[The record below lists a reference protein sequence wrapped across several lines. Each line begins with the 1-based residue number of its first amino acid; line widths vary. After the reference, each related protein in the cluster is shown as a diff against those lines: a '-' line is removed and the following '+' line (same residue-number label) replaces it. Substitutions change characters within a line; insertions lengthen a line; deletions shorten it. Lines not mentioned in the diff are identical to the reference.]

1 MLPPALAK
9 VFSLVSGMK
18 WPEANEDNLRT
29 AGDDYLAIGKDM
41 PELRGYIVE
50 LVESCKR
57 EFEGEAANQFEA
69 RMLQLIGGSEGNDGI
84 DYLKAAEASAK
95 ELGEFAH
102 KVANQVE
109 YTKWMIIGQLIQ
121 LLAQIAWAIANIPLT
136 FGASLATIFAA
147 REAAAQIIKQVFLWL
162 LRQIALHEF
171 LSVTTGLMLDVI
183 IQGIQIGKGHR
194 KEWDGEA
201 TLQTLK
207 FAAINGLIAG
217 PLELLTFGFGKL
229 FGKLFGG
236 SIGNLLRADL
246 KGLTKGLGGAAGNV
260 AKNDV
265 KALAGGVLKG
275 DLKAAAGGALKGDLK
290 AAVGS
295 TVKKEAGAAAA
306 GAAKGATKTVGGK
319 AAGAEAKAATGK
331 AVAAETGAAAA
342 KAAEKK
348 LSNLEKFTQ
357 EMGKSFEEN
366 LSKLGIGKEVAN
378 QAGQNFAKTLASN
391 GARYAVDQQTVRKL
405 LDSVLKGAS
414 KEEQKV
420 ISELAQRT
428 MNLASGLRA
437 QTGLQLLYKLGEGI
451 GMYVKGGVQN
461 ILTEGTYNAIYSED
475 HEFHVTWESFVAGV
489 SMGAITHFGHQ
500 ITAPLQLRFQ
510 NRVQKWDAKS
520 AATSDDPY
528 YGPFHART
536 LLALAANL
544 SGHPTSLLI
553 PRPMGPK
560 ARAALGLDTPTPV
573 GTESSGASHSSKA
586 SGSEHTS
593 DSSPSSGSSRT
604 STTSNPPASSGRPSG
619 GSQDHSRPSTA
630 EATGGSTKVVSDGGT
645 DAPKAPKAPEDKE
658 LPPTPTTRTA
668 GTAAPAPVR
677 TTDNAPRSTGH
688 IPPPADKPLPPVP
701 PRTGADGGPVAGEP
715 GRAAAPAPADR
726 PLPPVPPR
734 STDDN
739 PGTAG
744 HTPPPRPGEK
754 PLPPTPVPVHT
765 QSGAAHRPDPGP
777 AQAPHERADHD
788 RADGRGPEDDLTY
801 LPVDHT
807 GDNLRETP
815 AHGRRLTDF
824 GSAQQGRW
832 IADHEL
838 LTGRRRRIEDA
849 LSRMPVDE
857 TKYTVAMHIGEGKVP
872 RVDGRTLEPK
882 EMAGTLRELEASG
895 EWDPHSQTVEFV
907 ACGAGRSVD
916 SGYVRQV
923 MTELWKSVPGA
934 RARAADGPVWL
945 VPSFSRPEHG
955 GMQDGPGHLVVAT
968 RVGLDANGR
977 PVIEGGGQWH
987 EFQRPLS
994 DEQVRLREKR
1004 TPWFLRSEPEQ
1015 PSAPDHYTA
1024 AKPGDHME
1032 ELPEAVVFGDPA
1044 ASVPGHDP
1052 AGAPPAYRLAP
1063 APEHARADAAD
1074 PRHEQWEQAQ
1084 RDLQDTYDAKLA
1096 EAAEKQQQDPD
1107 GSGRRHDTE
1116 AEEALS
1122 KSLAEGPVR
1131 FPEDAPADLPVL
1143 VRQRARDLMY
1153 AELEARPQERAQI
1166 LAGLDG
1172 ITHLASVREA
1182 AVRVAMQRFEH
1193 TVTEWSA
1200 PPRVLGEGDGGAARH
1215 RPAELPAATVD
1226 LIRREASAEFRTR
1239 AEEQI
1244 TRIYATA
1251 EHLTAASNAEAA
1263 RTLDR
1268 MAEHLSGELDHRAGR
1283 EMLLDRADRIVDRAD
1298 GGWFDRI
1305 DAADRELLAS
1315 AGVTERPELSPD
1327 SLTLIRESSRERL
1340 TAEFDGIAGPV
1351 DGAAGPRRDRRTAA
1365 DLLAQTLAGHA
1376 DALPHEFAV
1385 QAAREAVI
1393 RRAAE
1398 ETEKAADSWAES
1410 EGNGERARSLGVT
1423 EHDVQRARATVGRE
1437 VAEALDRRLVEHLS
1451 RPDRN
1456 EPDPA
1461 LAEDLAGLTA
1471 TAGLHDRLSH
1481 QGARLA
1487 VIRAAD
1493 EAARQAAGK
1502 HGGGLSAD
1510 SADRVRTGHSDRI
1523 GEAFDRAF
1531 RTPAD
1536 LAGPEAAGRHEQWLA
1551 EHGRLT
1557 DELPDRVRFEAEI
1570 VPALRDAAEG
1580 YQELA
1585 ARHTLSEELVDS
1597 LRRDYGDDFFEQYRE
1612 LWGPAGLDGAGWRR
1626 HQAAHEDVFGRA
1638 PERESGEA
1646 GQRAGDA
1653 ADEIALALTLREP
1666 PRTGLETPDGPGR
1679 PGRTPNRP
1687 EAAADE
1693 VAPRTEDGPQTDEV
1707 APAAPP
1713 RSDAPADQAATHQ
1726 EVIHQE
1732 VVQAVTGPQN
1742 PGDHTPARPDTSA
1755 PDTPELVLSRVNEVL
1770 GGPEAMRGLQMSSGR
1785 YVGLDEPG
1793 HNMLADVRGLA
1804 DRLTGLGLLDP
1815 GTKTGLDALH
1825 DKELAKPKSRR
1836 PVPEWQTKLPVGHA
1850 RRLRAAELDL
1860 VEPVMTA
1867 AAGYLGPVLRPEH
1880 ASGLGVRIEREV
1892 GPGAANDRA
1901 DVRALAEHLRG
1912 RGRLGTDAFERLVDH
1927 LDGRSTP
1934 EGTDPLGPLH
1944 DAALTLRADHLAG
1957 RLDLPTPDGGHRL
1970 VAAMGEQ
1977 GLKMTWRVSGANPP
1991 HPASDFN
1998 LWATGARDD
2007 APPLAEST
2015 TLNCWESVML
2025 VAHHAGLLPKEWIR
2039 ETYRGFGDTAWDT
2052 HLRDRLLPLGRTSY
2066 DSGAGPLP
2074 RAGDVVVFRNDLSH
2088 VALATGRTEDG
2099 APLVLSFGVGVDGK
2113 ASADEVALV
2122 TVDDVLLSQAEFG
2135 PGPWFQEHESARE
2148 HDVAPRLTPNEPVE
2162 TAVRTPEP
2170 DPAGANSLTPR
2181 PTPTEL
2187 VDPASRTRG
2196 PDSPAPQMTPNRS
2209 PRFVVRSGFEARRFV
2224 HDGPVTD
2231 LTVRVAFR
2239 EGGGHDTGAVWGR
2252 AVAGVEEFLNA
2263 PGYRLAN
2270 GDRLHVTVLRAE
2282 PGEKAHLT
2290 VDLVGRDRGMDQ
2302 RSWWPDA
2309 EPVDYAHELGHQL
2322 GLRDEYRTGDL
2333 SHRPDVKGSLFG
2345 DYREPAP
2352 GGLRQGGLRDR
2363 HLELISAVVGHLDT
2377 PATAGPHPGTW
2388 EAARAAATLHE
2399 RSHVWVDPV
2408 SVPQTRAGEV
2418 APQAPRNPEP
2428 PTQQQVTAGEQ
2439 QAWIPTPVDDAT
2451 VESVARGL
2459 MAHLAVAT
2467 PDRDAIAVLISA
2479 LGTERADFDRLVIR
2493 FAEENAGQDVVPL
2506 LHAAAQHGPLGLL
2519 TADLVPA
2526 LFGRADVSP
2535 PADLAMMLRH
2545 PQDLARAGQ
2554 IRTAL
2559 HDGSLDDLLGVIGPL
2574 RQDLRTLWRVIDIY
2588 ERGTGRPLLEEVRTR
2603 YPEAGDLTS
2612 YLMGGGSLERQVV
2625 DHAEVMALFHD
2636 MQNLRYEDATE
2647 GSQQVPFDFPD
2658 DGCFNRAHLMAVRLT
2673 ELGVA
2678 SQKVFVRY
2686 QTAPDT
2692 PGLAVASMNAAD
2704 ATANAAGTVRW
2715 DWHVAV
2721 VVDVDVNGDGGR
2733 HAMVLDPSM
2742 ADRPLL
2748 VDHWIAGM
2756 GVRVGTS
2763 MHLGSSHADVTSQ
2776 LAGFKSNAALQTDL
2790 LGYPI
2795 GVATHYTTERHTY
2808 YLAVSSGIGQPD
2820 GASLGASERHF
2831 RDKEVDGTDDRRING
2846 LMRSF
2851 DRLLAQPTGS
2861 GQTWSAEDHPIELFS
2876 PVRVPPDGDC
2886 LYHAVN
2892 TVLFPG
2898 VPDALALRTRV
2909 LDWVLENDNLLAVTT
2924 FAAEHGTT
2932 INDLALTIG
2941 LTGNW
2946 NTAAGDLAPRVVA
2959 SALGVRL
2966 HIHQSGAQTHV
2977 LEPLNGQQATRDVHL
2992 ALAGD
2997 HYSAFVPDRP
3007 AEADGGQK
3015 RPHEGDDGNGTD
3027 QGGSAGKRARPLEE
3041 LAPRLTPTEAGET
3054 VVRTPEPDSPVADS
3068 LTPRSN
3074 LDRTPRFVVRS
3085 GFEARRFEHDGGP
3098 VTDLTVR
3105 VAFREGGGHDTGSV
3119 WSKAVRGVEEY
3130 LNAPGYRLANGDR
3143 LHVTVV
3149 RAGAEERPHLTVDLV
3164 GRDRGMDQRSW
3175 WPDAEPVDYA
3185 HELGHQLGLRDEY
3198 RTGDL
3203 SHRPDVKGSLFGDYR
3218 SPAPDGL
3225 RQGGLRDR
3233 HLQLISSV
3241 VGHVEA
3247 PHVTGRH
3254 DLTFDQARAEA
3265 PPHERSHTWVD
3276 PVSDPLKQ
3284 ATQAGP
3290 RPAEPP
3296 AVVPQM
3302 FGPQSA
3308 SGVSHPERW
3317 LIKQPG
3323 YASGDRFGISVAL
3336 LGDPHAYV
3344 LIARGPQPGMVGHDP
3359 VRDKSAEI
3367 AQFYESTGIGSDRI
3381 RFADVPGMDRGLWGA
3396 LNREAGRIVVQE
3408 WNVPA
3413 DANNVRNVDEGT
3425 NYVATHF
3432 SAPLRETVRAAWG
3445 LTDAYDPQISSWLG
3459 GRGITLPAGGGR
3471 VLVLWSRFTGKAA
3484 DWSNLRGR
3492 MEHDTGFQGVRQILR
3507 DVARAYDAVVITG
3520 DPHPRPEKSDKWDR
3534 LVAEMRAEL
3543 NHDGIHQITG
3553 FWRNAG
3559 AEVTSWMGADRTGQL
3574 RLYDYLNRAHD
3585 LDHLGFRS
3593 GNLEAAALVGHRV
3606 SYLEDERATGSERM
3620 ERWHRRT
3627 DVPGASTTEM
3637 GGMAP
3642 GYERALVSAPPTA
3655 SGRHSKQFERLY
3667 ARSLYQPPA
3676 ENASWRKPVDVY
3688 SQERGFGLRD
3698 LDIIRERLNLPA
3710 VDRTEGRD
3718 AFFADRVDHLQ
3729 RRYQAL
3735 LGYVEKFTYGSAAMS
3750 SYRSWNDQDFT
3761 TKPKPG
3767 RAEALYN
3774 RLVADRLP
3782 SLRDMWTEY
3791 RRLVIEAY
3799 YPQYPQHD
3807 PMDVSEVAPPAPP
3820 RTDPSGLTESPGAS
3834 AAASS
3839 SSAAP
3844 GHVTPLPGAVPS
3856 NVARE
3861 RYGLSDGDSGRFQQA
3876 GQDHEAVVN
3885 ARPPGDLA
3893 GSGDAPGPHPVV
3905 DPSSVV
3911 DPRPAA
3917 DQQVQPAVPPA
3928 PPVPLAPARF
3938 GEHRLGA
3945 SDVLVGLRHDEATV
3959 FRQLTEHFTAALP
3972 GERAAAQTLAESL
3985 FGGEVLR
3992 PLLSVL
3998 SRGDVREVPFS
4009 AGSWSGTIRITA
4021 TVGTSVHRRTIENF
4035 EFEYGS
4041 EQQTTVGVTAD
4052 GLWQANLG
4060 LQVKGKFGSGGDL
4073 TETLGYQQGW
4083 MTGTSTADAGRTLA
4097 RGKTSETAAVFET
4110 GFRVGVEFTEAHY
4123 RGVPRPVAVTEP
4135 VHLDLTG
4142 EVAVPLRETGN
4153 APAGLDL
4160 HFAVPH
4166 GIAEHRR
4173 LAGSH
4178 IVTDV
4183 WALDRP
4189 VVPAAP
4195 AAVPAAEGAG
4205 GIELVPV
4212 GEDAGSAPAPTAGL
4226 TTGPALTGMAKVVA
4240 GFEHDAAEYFGG
4252 RWPELKAKL
4261 LDEIDLGTLHQDL
4274 KALMSGQEL
4283 TVTLDSLTGPI
4294 AVVTLQRATVSR
4306 MQQVAN
4312 LPSTEF
4318 NIGTGTARAHVE
4330 QVTGSKE
4337 WQTLPSSVGNG
4348 AGKSGFGGFGVAG
4361 RAGRDHVELRGSGDE
4376 LSLST
4381 KVKSPAVAFEGEAR
4395 IEVRFG
4401 WRSRLNRPADATFD
4415 TTVGFR
4421 SVIDQDEAV
4430 PVPVTVDPQT
4440 QERSQPPAFT
4450 LASEFTPPQPTPH
4463 LLDGI
4468 VPGPPDGVWPGPGH
4482 TGLPDG
4488 TTVRDVRDIAPLH
4501 RRLDEIGRAQLGER
4515 GWQAVRADVLQ
4526 SFSHAAVSA
4535 HLVTMTRG
4543 SALRTPE
4550 VTLGPLKGLHL
4561 TLTAEVVRMAHRR
4574 GQDSADLNPV
4584 REGGTVESRRYLRSD
4599 TTSGQVQGGGK
4610 AVTQVREHTLDAE
4623 GKPFKDGF
4631 QGGAT
4636 VSREVRSRDGWR
4648 GGTSTKSYASGKY
4661 RSPQELYDT
4670 EVRLDLTVN
4679 GVRDAGDPVRIAA
4692 ELSLERVHTAPRP
4705 VGADD
4710 LHGFTGPARTDHPA
4724 PPVAQPPLGPEVGRD
4739 RLGQSDVVLSF
4750 GAGDTAVL
4758 RRVEGALGQLG
4769 AVPAQLSARLARQ
4782 LDPIALKAA
4791 LSGLSRGGAIRIPVD
4806 HGNWTGTVVVTATL
4820 TGLRHRDSVEGFEF
4834 ELGSQQRGTTGFT
4847 WDRRTRNRIRVQ
4859 LRGTVP
4865 HVTVSGEYAHTRDSL
4880 QGLTVDRTGGTGSRG
4895 KSVEEA
4901 DVLAGS
4907 AAFTVTFEPGRWSR
4921 RLPPITEPV
4930 TVPVVVAT
4938 PHREAVPPAP
4948 AVRLPGHRL
4957 GSSDIVTRVY
4967 RSNGAREDGT
4977 AHQVV
4982 ADLAPA
4988 ARAVLGRDWPG
4999 VAGKLAAELGFD
5011 RLHTQLKSLTS
5022 GHPIEVRHGRT
5033 TARITAEVGSLTRT
5047 GEAPQ
5052 VEFNIGSSAQTSLT
5066 SSDGGT
5072 NTGGGHG
5079 DSLSLGALATT
5090 DPLGAGA
5097 AFVGGG
5103 NLTLGRGVDRMEHRS
5118 DVTVAGTAVKTKL
5131 AADAYRAEVR
5141 IRVRF
5146 EQKPLIRLFGPDH
5159 DAIRPDA
5166 AAREQMFRTED
5177 RLRAAADAAR
5187 PQSPDGPVTPAPASP
5202 LQAVT
5207 RRLVR
5212 AGDVLLSQGSYRRVE
5227 AQAVIHADI
5236 LTETGRAEPVPT
5248 ATRTPVGPATVR
5260 RPPAEV
5266 FSGGPRGGDVLRWL
5280 GDSSGVQDLL
5290 GAYGER
5296 FFGARTWGW
5305 LEHVA
5310 CDTYS
5315 HAQLSSLFGSVA
5327 RGRHVPAPEAGASAG
5342 DAAAP
5347 AHEPRDVVLPDGR
5360 AITTPSVGNRLFV
5373 ADAGISATV
5382 SIVQLEHMGDSSRAN
5397 LSPANDSTGGGRSTR
5412 LDWRQWNLQGQLG
5425 AQAGAKGAA
5434 EVTTSALFGG
5444 GHRHREGPAAGTT
5457 GKTVAGAKFPTEMAR
5472 YTGYASVELTF
5483 RDGSTT
5489 RTERG
5494 LVPIEMEIPHSD
5506 TTALASASNQR
5517 VLFSPLHPEGETI
5530 SRDSVPDAV
5539 ADALATPVPG
5549 TENRVHWLADL
5560 AERGSTASHAVLE
5573 ALRRLPADDR
5583 YFTVAYHGT
5592 DDGAPTWLGER
5603 LSPEQMAGT
5612 LLRLAEGG
5620 RWQGEPL
5627 RFLSCYSGRS
5637 DAPAQSYAA
5646 RTLTALHEAL
5656 AARQADGGQLGPAL
5670 ARLDHLEAYAPGNLL
5685 YLTGGDQPRAVTAAR
5700 AGYSADGRP
5709 LIEQPGDWHHLTVT
5723 EDGTVS
5729 STPHGQEL
5737 LHPDEPPIP
5746 RATVEDPITDDRM
5759 AVLGPKNETKA
5770 ADKAG
5775 LSPEGLRVLEQL
5787 TLTPSTETPK
5797 PETEL
5802 LGELAAHIKELGP
5815 GGLTPTPELLG
5826 LVNPHNTFKGKP
5838 DLGHSLKV
5846 LAALRSTHLGTP
5858 SVAPARQLES
5868 ASRPR
5873 AARDLLGDVA
5883 DFRSHGTGE
5892 VGLTS
5897 LMNRMRIAGPGGFA
5911 TVLLERTEQG
5921 ATSRVHAL
5929 VHGQDGTFRWVDPDR
5944 HKVLDAAPDVTP
5956 AGFGPTAEVL
5966 AVTHDSAG
5974 DLMAGDGAIA
5984 GHITDLVGNLT
5995 FTTGETSAAAGLW
6008 LRGAEA
6014 KGIKRPEWTS
6024 ARVKNGDMDPATA
6037 AADKALKTTW
6047 LKDASVNSADT
6058 WRWNRSLET
6067 FREFGRTRT
6076 AAAVELRALVDEYR
6090 AIGESL
6096 ESLNGEGDRAA
6107 TAERLSTVH
6116 SRLSTVVRAGEAAR
6130 GVIKINA
6137 GRTDRRITIDTGPFT
6152 RADEAAKT
6160 VTASLDA
6167 LTADGGELG
6176 RYLAEG
6182 GESARARQLVTGLER
6197 SIGALGRAEAEM
6209 AGQLHAMAEV
6219 TSRDPAGELGQQRKD
6234 AEVNVMRQVYR
6245 EMATSWNFTKD
6256 DAHTARGTLMVLS
6269 SQGTCDSCKFV
6280 VGSFNTHFPHME
6292 VLVGYAKPGNY
6303 GEKGARNT
6311 RDLSMGPVNITV
6323 PIWYGY
6329 ERGSESR
6336 LAAGGREMF
6345 YLAPDPL
6352 PAPGDGATHA
6362 PPVPPTT
6369 ARPTS
6374 DGNARQGGGTAG
6386 NTPRGG
6392 HHSGTGRHDG
6402 NSRQRG
6408 DGADRNARPAPGD
6421 GGDGG
6426 GAARGRGA
6434 RGRGDRGGRGGGP
6447 GNRG

>member
-1 MLPPALAK
+1 MLPPGLAK

-18 WPEANEDNLRT
+18 WPEANEDDLRT
-29 AGDDYLAIGKDM
+29 AGDDYLAIGNDM

-50 LVESCKR
+50 LIKSCKR
-57 EFEGEAANQFEA
+57 EFEGEAADQFEA
-69 RMLQLIGGSEGNDGI
+69 RMLQLIGGVEGNDGV

-331 AVAAETGAAAA
+331 AVAAETGAAVA
-342 KAAEKK
+342 KDAEKK
-348 LSNLEKFTQ
+348 LSNAEKFTQ
-357 EMGKSFEEN
+357 EMGRSFEES

-378 QAGQNFAKTLASN
+378 QAGQNFAKTLATN

-405 LDSVLKGAS
+405 LDTVLKGAS

-489 SMGAITHFGHQ
+489 SMGAITHFGHE
-500 ITAPLQLRFQ
+500 ITAPLQLKFQ
-510 NRVQKWDAKS
+510 NKVQKWDAKS

-528 YGPFHART
+528 YGPFHTRT

-544 SGHPTSLLI
+544 SGHPTSLWI

-573 GTESSGASHSSKA
+573 GTESSGKPSVGSAHEPKPGAETSQPRTSSEGNTDASHT
-586 SGSEHTS
+586 SERAHTGNK
-593 DSSPSSGSSRT
+593 DQPGKSR
-604 STTSNPPASSGRPSG
+604 AGEED
-619 GSQDHSRPSTA
+619 QDIP
-630 EATGGSTKVVSDGGT
+630 VQV
-645 DAPKAPKAPEDKE
+645 
-658 LPPTPTTRTA
+658 RTA
-668 GTAAPAPVR
+668 TEGGGNGSGPTR
-677 TTDNAPRSTGH
+677 RHETDTPEPSAPRHDQTAS
-688 IPPPADKPLPPVP
+688 VP
-701 PRTGADGGPVAGEP
+701 EQ
-715 GRAAAPAPADR
+715 
-726 PLPPVPPR
+726 PR
-734 STDDN
+734 SSV
-739 PGTAG
+739 GRE
-744 HTPPPRPGEK
+744 RPE
-754 PLPPTPVPVHT
+754 PVPVPEQPRSSVGRERPEPVPVPEQPRSSVGRDRSEPVPVPEQPRSSAGRERPEPVPVPEQPRSSAGRERPEPVPVPEQPRSSVGRERPEPVPVPEQPRSSVGRDRSEPVPVPEQPRSSVGHQGSDAAVDHGPAGPPLGHEKSQPAAGAGST
-765 QSGAAHRPDPGP
+765 SSHRGEDHDGADAQRSEDELAYLESDESGTPEYYGQPLESGA
-777 AQAPHERADHD
+777 RAGWFI
-788 RADGRGPEDDLTY
+788 GREEAY
-801 LPVDHT
+801 
-807 GDNLRETP
+807 
-815 AHGRRLTDF
+815 
-824 GSAQQGRW
+824 
-832 IADHEL
+832 
-838 LTGRRRRIEDA
+838 
-849 LSRMPVDE
+849 SRV
-857 TKYTVAMHIGEGKVP
+857 
-872 RVDGRTLEPK
+872 
-882 EMAGTLRELEASG
+882 AGTLRLLPVSESHYRVVMHTDANGGPTQNGQPMRPEVMADLVRGLEQNG
-895 EWDPHSQTVEFV
+895 HLPPGRRTVEFV
-907 ACGAGRSVD
+907 ACDFGRAS
-916 SGYVRQV
+916 STYVQEV
-923 MTELWKSVPGA
+923 MDRVWANPRLRDI
-934 RARAADGPVWL
+934 RAVAADGPVW
-945 VPSFSRPEHG
+945 VAPGVEPG
-955 GMQDGPGHLVVAT
+955 GRIRTEAGSGHVVVASK
-968 RVGLDANGR
+968 VGFDPTGR
-977 PVIEGGGQWH
+977 PVVEGGGSWR
-987 EFQRPLS
+987 EYVSPLS
-994 DEQVRLREKR
+994 AEGLVRQAGDRPPVHEYASDLPVDYTAGTVTRDMKEAVAFGTDPKARFPQEQGRARDDNGETLTDNAGDSQREAHPGELTGEGTMR
-1004 TPWFLRSEPEQ
+1004 PGDG
-1015 PSAPDHYTA
+1015 PSADHTA
-1024 AKPGDHME
+1024 A
-1032 ELPEAVVFGDPA
+1032 
-1044 ASVPGHDP
+1044 
-1052 AGAPPAYRLAP
+1052 GAAYRLTP

-1107 GSGRRHDTE
+1107 GSGRPHDTE
-1116 AEEALS
+1116 AEEALG

-1153 AELEARPQERAQI
+1153 AELEARPEERAQI

-1172 ITHLASVREA
+1172 ITQLASVREA

-1283 EMLLDRADRIVDRAD
+1283 ELLLDRADRIVDRAD

-1327 SLTLIRESSRERL
+1327 SLTLIRESLRERL
-1340 TAEFDGIAGPV
+1340 TAEFDSTAGPV

-1376 DALPHEFAV
+1376 EALPHEFAV

-1398 ETEKAADSWAES
+1398 ETEKAADSWAGS

-1437 VAEALDRRLVEHLS
+1437 VAEALDRRLVEHLN

-1487 VIRAAD
+1487 VIRSAE

-1557 DELPDRVRFEAEI
+1557 DELPDRVRFEAE
-1570 VPALRDAAEG
+1570 VMPALRDAAEG

-1585 ARHTLSEELVDS
+1585 ARHTLSEELVNS

-1679 PGRTPNRP
+1679 PGRTANRP

-1707 APAAPP
+1707 APRTEDGPQTGEVAPAAPP
-1713 RSDAPADQAATHQ
+1713 RSDAPADQAAATHREVAQ
-1726 EVIHQE
+1726 EA
-1732 VVQAVTGPQN
+1732 VQAVTGPQN
-1742 PGDHTPARPDTSA
+1742 PGDRTPARPDTSA
-1755 PDTPELVLSRVNEVL
+1755 PDTPELALSRVNQVL

-1815 GTKTGLDALH
+1815 GTKAGLDALH

-1850 RRLRAAELDL
+1850 RRLRAGELDL
-1860 VEPVMTA
+1860 VEPVVTA
-1867 AAGYLGPVLRPEH
+1867 AAGYLGPVLRPDH

-1892 GPGAANDRA
+1892 GPGAPNERA

-1912 RGRLGTDAFERLVDH
+1912 RGRLGTDAFERLADH
-1927 LDGRSTP
+1927 LDGRPTP

-1957 RLDLPTPDGGHRL
+1957 RLDLPAPDGGHRL
-1970 VAAMGEQ
+1970 VAAMGEP
-1977 GLKMTWRVSGANPP
+1977 GLRMTWRVSGANPP

-2039 ETYRGFGDTAWDT
+2039 ETYRGFGDTAWDA

-2113 ASADEVALV
+2113 ASADEVALL

-2135 PGPWFQEHESARE
+2135 PGPWFQEHESAQDR
-2148 HDVAPRLTPNEPVE
+2148 DVAPRLTPTEPVE

-2170 DPAGANSLTPR
+2170 D
-2181 PTPTEL
+2181 
-2187 VDPASRTRG
+2187 
-2196 PDSPAPQMTPNRS
+2196 SPAPRMTPNGT
-2209 PRFVVRSGFEARRFV
+2209 PRFVVRSGFEARRFE
-2224 HDGPVTD
+2224 HDGGPVTD

-2239 EGGGHDTGAVWGR
+2239 DSGRAHDTADVWSKAVR
-2252 AVAGVEEFLNA
+2252 GVEEHLNA
-2263 PGYRLAN
+2263 PEYRLAN
-2270 GDRLHVTVLRAE
+2270 GDRLHVTVVRAGADE
-2282 PGEKAHLT
+2282 RPHLT

-2322 GLRDEYRTGDL
+2322 GLRDEYRTTEL

-2363 HLELISAVVGHLDT
+2363 HLDLISAVVGHLDT
-2377 PATAGPHPGTW
+2377 PATAGSHPGTW
-2388 EAARAAATLHE
+2388 EAARTAATPHE

-2408 SVPQTRAGEV
+2408 SVPRTGAGEA
-2418 APQAPRNPEP
+2418 APPVPRNPEP
-2428 PTQQQVTAGEQ
+2428 PTQHQVTAGHQ
-2439 QAWIPTPVDDAT
+2439 QAWIPTPVNDAT

-2479 LGTERADFDRLVIR
+2479 LGTERAHFDRLVIR

-2526 LFGRADVSP
+2526 LFGRADVRP

-2559 HDGSLDDLLGVIGPL
+2559 RDGSLDDLLGVISPL

-2612 YLMGGGSLERQVV
+2612 YLMGGGVLERQVV
-2625 DHAEVMALFHD
+2625 DHAEVMGLFHD
-2636 MQNLRYEDATE
+2636 MQNLRYEDTTE

-2763 MHLGSSHADVTSQ
+2763 MDIGSSHADVTSQ
-2776 LAGFKSNAALQTDL
+2776 LTGFRNNTALETDP

-2795 GVATHYTTERHTY
+2795 GVATHHTTERHTY
-2808 YLAVSSGIGQPD
+2808 YLAASSGSGQPD
-2820 GASLGASERHF
+2820 GASLEASERHF

-2861 GQTWSAEDHPIELFS
+2861 GQTWSAEDHPVELFS

-2966 HIHQSGAQTHV
+2966 HIHQNGAQTHV

-3007 AEADGGQK
+3007 AEAEGGLK
-3015 RPHEGDDGNGTD
+3015 RPHEDGGDDNGTD

-3041 LAPRLTPTEAGET
+3041 VAPRLTPTEAVET
-3054 VVRTPEPDSPVADS
+3054 VVRTPEPDSPVVDS
-3068 LTPRSN
+3068 LTPRSSF
-3074 LDRTPRFVVRS
+3074 DRTPRFVVRS

-3105 VAFREGGGHDTGSV
+3105 VALREGGGHDAGSV
-3119 WSKAVRGVEEY
+3119 WGKAVRGVEEY

-3149 RAGAEERPHLTVDLV
+3149 RAGADERPHLTVDLV

-3198 RTGDL
+3198 RTTDL

-3254 DLTFDQARAEA
+3254 DLTFDQARAGA
-3265 PPHERSHTWVD
+3265 PSHERSHTWVD

-3284 ATQAGP
+3284 AAQAVA

-3296 AVVPQM
+3296 VVVPQM
-3302 FGPQSA
+3302 FGTQSA

-3317 LIKQPG
+3317 LIQQPG
-3323 YASGDRFGISVAL
+3323 YASGDQFGISVAL
-3336 LGDPHAYV
+3336 LHDRNGHV
-3344 LIARGPQPGMVGHDP
+3344 LIARGPQPGAAGYVEG
-3359 VRDKSAEI
+3359 RDKSEEI
-3367 AQFYESTGIGSDRI
+3367 AAFYRSTGIGGDRI
-3381 RFADVPGMDRGLWGA
+3381 RFVDAPGLDKKTVWSA
-3396 LNREAGRIVVQE
+3396 LNHEAKRIAKEE
-3408 WNVPA
+3408 WHVPKRSA
-3413 DANNVRNVDEGT
+3413 DIRDVTAGT
-3425 NYVATHF
+3425 DHVAAHF
-3432 SAPLRETVRAAWG
+3432 SPTLRETVREAWG
-3445 LTDAYDPQISSWLG
+3445 LTDRYDPQIRSWLE
-3459 GRGITLPAGGGR
+3459 GRGIALPVPTGR
-3471 VLVLWSRFTGKAA
+3471 KVLVLWSRFTGKAA
-3484 DWSNLRGR
+3484 DWSTLRGR
-3492 MEHDTGFQGVRQILR
+3492 MEHDTSFQGVRQILR
-3507 DVARAYDAVVITG
+3507 DVAREYDAVVITG
-3520 DPHPRPEKSDKWDR
+3520 DPHPRAERDGKWEQ
-3534 LVAEMRAEL
+3534 LVAEMSSEL
-3543 NHDGIHQITG
+3543 SHANIHQITG
-3553 FWRNAG
+3553 FWRDAG
-3559 AEVTSWMGADRTGQL
+3559 PEVTSWTGNDRTGQL
-3574 RLYDYLNRAHD
+3574 RLYDYLNR
-3585 LDHLGFRS
+3585 LYGVDHLGFRS

-3606 SYLEDERATGSERM
+3606 TYLEDFGATGSDRM
-3620 ERWHRRT
+3620 ARWHRRT
-3627 DVPGASTTEM
+3627 DVPDAITTAM

-3642 GYERALVSAPPTA
+3642 GYERALVSTPPTA
-3655 SGRHSKQFERLY
+3655 SGRHSKQFERAW
-3667 ARSLYQPPA
+3667 ARDNYQPPSVDA
-3676 ENASWRKPVDVY
+3676 MWRKPVEVY
-3688 SQERGFGLRD
+3688 SQERGFGLND
-3698 LDIIRERLNLPA
+3698 LDVIRRRLNLPA
-3710 VDRTEGRD
+3710 VDRAAGRE
-3718 AFFADRVDHLQ
+3718 AFFADRVEHLQ

-3735 LGYVEKFTYGSAAMS
+3735 LGNVANFTYGSAAMNS
-3750 SYRSWNDQDFT
+3750 FRSWNDHDFT
-3761 TKPKPG
+3761 TRPKPG
-3767 RAEALYN
+3767 RAEAFYN
-3774 RLVADRLP
+3774 RLVAERLP
-3782 SLRDMWTEY
+3782 GLPAMWTEY
-3791 RRLVIEAY
+3791 RRLAVEAY
-3799 YPQYPQHD
+3799 YQQFQQHE
-3807 PMDVSEVAPPAPP
+3807 PMDISEVAPPAPP
-3820 RTDPSGLTESPGAS
+3820 RTDPSGLTESPGA
-3834 AAASS
+3834 ASS

-3844 GHVTPLPGAVPS
+3844 GHLAAPPGAVPS

-3861 RYGLSDGDSGRFQQA
+3861 RYGLSDGDSGRFQQT
-3876 GQDHEAVVN
+3876 GQDHGAVVN

-3905 DPSSVV
+3905 DP
-3911 DPRPAA
+3911 RPAA
-3917 DQQVQPAVPPA
+3917 DQQLQPAVPPA

-3945 SDVLVGLRHDEATV
+3945 SDVLVSLRHDEAAV

-4110 GFRVGVEFTEAHY
+4110 GFRVGVEFAEAHY

-4153 APAGLDL
+4153 APTGLDL

-4195 AAVPAAEGAG
+4195 AAVPAREGAG

-4212 GEDAGSAPAPTAGL
+4212 GEGAGSAPAPTAGL

-4240 GFEHDAAEYFGG
+4240 GFEHDAAGYFGD

-4283 TVTLDSLTGPI
+4283 TVTLDSLTGPT
-4294 AVVTLQRATVSR
+4294 AVVTLRRATVSR

-4348 AGKSGFGGFGVAG
+4348 TGKSWSAGLGVAG

-4401 WRSRLNRPADATFD
+4401 WQSRLDRPADATFD

-4421 SVIDQDEAV
+4421 SVIDRDDAV
-4430 PVPVTVDPQT
+4430 PVPITVDPQT

-4463 LLDGI
+4463 LLDTS

-4488 TTVRDVRDIAPLH
+4488 TTVRDLRDIAPLH

-4535 HLVTMTRG
+4535 HLVAMTRG
-4543 SALRTPE
+4543 SGLRTPE
-4550 VTLGPLKGLHL
+4550 VTLGPLKGLHM

-4599 TTSGQVQGGGK
+4599 TTSGQIQGGGK
-4610 AVTQVREHTLDAE
+4610 AVTQVRDHALDAE

-4692 ELSLERVHTAPRP
+4692 ELSLERVHTAPRL

-4724 PPVAQPPLGPEVGRD
+4724 PPVAQPPLGPEVGRN

-4806 HGNWTGTVVVTATL
+4806 HGNWTGTVVVTAAL
-4820 TGLRHRDSVEGFEF
+4820 SGLRHRESVPGFEF

-4847 WDRRTRNRIRVQ
+4847 WDRRTRHRIRVQ
-4859 LRGTVP
+4859 LRGTLP
-4865 HVTVSGEYAHTRDSL
+4865 HVTVSGEYAHTHDSL

-4907 AAFTVTFEPGRWSR
+4907 ADFTVTFEPGRWSR
-4921 RLPPITEPV
+4921 RLPPITEPI

-4967 RSNGAREDGT
+4967 RSDGTREDGT
-4977 AHQVV
+4977 VHQVV
-4982 ADLAPA
+4982 ADLAPT
-4988 ARAVLGRDWPG
+4988 ARAFLGRDWPG
-4999 VAGKLAAELGFD
+4999 VAEKLAAELGFD

-5022 GHPIEVRHGRT
+5022 GHPIDVRHGRT
-5033 TARITAEVGSLTRT
+5033 TARITAEVGPLTRT

-5097 AFVGGG
+5097 AVVGGG
-5103 NLTLGRGVDRMEHRS
+5103 NLTVARGVDRMEHRS

-5131 AADAYRAEVR
+5131 AADAYQAEVR

-5146 EQKPLIRLFGPDH
+5146 EQRPVIRLFGRDH
-5159 DAIRPDA
+5159 DAIRPDT

-5177 RLRAAADAAR
+5177 RLRAADDAAR
-5187 PQSPDGPVTPAPASP
+5187 PQSPEGPVTPAPASP
-5202 LQAVT
+5202 FQAVT

-5227 AQAVIHADI
+5227 AQAVIHADV
-5236 LTETGRAEPVPT
+5236 LTETGRAEPVPSTDLT
-5248 ATRTPVGPATVR
+5248 AGPLRPLPPAVPVSPAAVR
-5260 RPPAEV
+5260 RPPAALFTE
-5266 FSGGPRGGDVLRWL
+5266 GPRGGDVLRWL

-5296 FFGARTWGW
+5296 FFGHRTWGW

-5310 CDTYS
+5310 RDSYS

-5327 RGRHVPAPEAGASAG
+5327 RGRHVPAPEAGAPVG
-5342 DAAAP
+5342 DAGAP

-5382 SIVQLEHMGDSSRAN
+5382 SIVQLEHRGDSSRAN

-5494 LVPIEMEIPHSD
+5494 LVPIEMEIPHSE
-5506 TTALASASNQR
+5506 TTELASASNQR

-5530 SRDSVPDAV
+5530 SRGSTAEAV
-5539 ADALATPVPG
+5539 ASALAAPVSPG
-5549 TENRVHWLADL
+5549 IHWLADP
-5560 AERGSTASHAVLE
+5560 AERQLSGDRSILPTLQQLPHE
-5573 ALRRLPADDR
+5573 AE
-5583 YFTVAYHGT
+5583 YFTIAYHG
-5592 DDGAPTWLGER
+5592 DPANGAPAWLDR
-5603 LSPEQMAGT
+5603 PLPPAQAAQA
-5612 LLRLAEGG
+5612 LIRLAASGQ
-5620 RWQGEPL
+5620 WQGEPL
-5627 RFLSCYSGRS
+5627 RFFACNSGRGGA
-5637 DAPAQSYAA
+5637 DSYAGQVLA
-5646 RTLTALHEAL
+5646 EVGAAIAARRTLAEHLGETLDPSL
-5656 AARQADGGQLGPAL
+5656 QQLLPL
-5670 ARLDHLEAYAPGNLL
+5670 RAYAPSDNVSVIP
-5685 YLTGGDQPRAVTAAR
+5685 GDRARLVVAGR
-5700 AGYSADGRP
+5700 AGYDANGVPRVEAPGTWHLLEVAADGTIR
-5709 LIEQPGDWHHLTVT
+5709 VT
-5723 EDGTVS
+5723 D
-5729 STPHGQEL
+5729 HGQEL
-5737 LHPDEPPIP
+5737 TVPAGTDRIAEVTEQAPLDPDRPPL
-5746 RATVEDPITDDRM
+5746 V
-5759 AVLGPKNETKA
+5759 VLGDKDNGAEE
-5770 ADKAG
+5770 KAG
-5775 LSPEGLRVLEQL
+5775 LPAATLHVMEQL
-5787 TLTPSTETPK
+5787 GAPNKTEKEATEVVPSDAELIRPLTETILPSPHSGMTFAVGHLRIVGK
-5797 PETEL
+5797 DKDGNPYEWTSPRHNNGTVQMHGINSREAIDARREEPVDRALENALRAGKGYESADKWRAQKVQDVLDSVVEAQRAAAVKLTEVATSLSTVIESKKDWAGNGEAWAKADKLIRLAGPQAEAALNAAQRARDEIKEHKEREEGTDTSLWSRAASAGSYHNEANTL
-5802 LGELAAHIKELGP
+5802 LGEVKEAFQKLRVAQGERKPEAELGP
-5815 GGLTPTPELLG
+5815 LSE
-5826 LVNPHNTFKGKP
+5826 
-5838 DLGHSLKV
+5838 SL
-5846 LAALRSTHLGTP
+5846 
-5858 SVAPARQLES
+5858 
-5868 ASRPR
+5868 
-5873 AARDLLGDVA
+5873 
-5883 DFRSHGTGE
+5883 
-5892 VGLTS
+5892 
-5897 LMNRMRIAGPGGFA
+5897 AGPLTKLVA
-5911 TVLLERTEQG
+5911 KLRVYADSERRL
-5921 ATSRVHAL
+5921 A
-5929 VHGQDGTFRWVDPDR
+5929 QDLKQASDKDTF
-5944 HKVLDAAPDVTP
+5944 
-5956 AGFGPTAEVL
+5956 G
-5966 AVTHDSAG
+5966 
-5974 DLMAGDGAIA
+5974 
-5984 GHITDLVGNLT
+5984 
-5995 FTTGETSAAAGLW
+5995 
-6008 LRGAEA
+6008 
-6014 KGIKRPEWTS
+6014 
-6024 ARVKNGDMDPATA
+6024 
-6037 AADKALKTTW
+6037 
-6047 LKDASVNSADT
+6047 
-6058 WRWNRSLET
+6058 
-6067 FREFGRTRT
+6067 
-6076 AAAVELRALVDEYR
+6076 Y
-6090 AIGESL
+6090 
-6096 ESLNGEGDRAA
+6096 
-6107 TAERLSTVH
+6107 
-6116 SRLSTVVRAGEAAR
+6116 
-6130 GVIKINA
+6130 
-6137 GRTDRRITIDTGPFT
+6137 
-6152 RADEAAKT
+6152 
-6160 VTASLDA
+6160 
-6167 LTADGGELG
+6167 
-6176 RYLAEG
+6176 
-6182 GESARARQLVTGLER
+6182 
-6197 SIGALGRAEAEM
+6197 
-6209 AGQLHAMAEV
+6209 
-6219 TSRDPAGELGQQRKD
+6219 QRKD
-6234 AEVNVMRQVYR
+6234 AEVSVLNAAYAKMNAWGFGAKNSGV
-6245 EMATSWNFTKD
+6245 T
-6256 DAHTARGTLMVLS
+6256 GTFVVLS
-6269 SQGTCDSCKFV
+6269 TKGTCDSCKFV
-6280 VGSFNTHFPHME
+6280 VGDFKNS
-6292 VLVGYAKPGNY
+6292 YPGIRIMAAYLEDGNVSNSRDLTW
-6303 GEKGARNT
+6303 KGAKIEVGLRYGYDDVNGTIDVRVDGKNQTIAHKTIYSPPGPADRNT
-6311 RDLSMGPVNITV
+6311 RSVEPPKPAWGRPAAATGASGNAQLQSQSSQSQPSAGGTPASQPQQGIQ
-6323 PIWYGY
+6323 P
-6329 ERGSESR
+6329 RGSSNATR
-6336 LAAGGREMF
+6336 GGHNSG
-6345 YLAPDPL
+6345 
-6352 PAPGDGATHA
+6352 PG
-6362 PPVPPTT
+6362 
-6369 ARPTS
+6369 RPGT
-6374 DGNARQGGGTAG
+6374 DARQPGGGTNPTA
-6386 NTPRGG
+6386 PPE
-6392 HHSGTGRHDG
+6392 
-6402 NSRQRG
+6402 QR
-6408 DGADRNARPAPGD
+6408 PPD
-6421 GGDGG
+6421 GGPG
-6426 GAARGRGA
+6426 
-6434 RGRGDRGGRGGGP
+6434 GDRGGRGGANPPSRGGRGGGNPP
-6447 GNRG
+6447 GRGGRGGGRGRGNP